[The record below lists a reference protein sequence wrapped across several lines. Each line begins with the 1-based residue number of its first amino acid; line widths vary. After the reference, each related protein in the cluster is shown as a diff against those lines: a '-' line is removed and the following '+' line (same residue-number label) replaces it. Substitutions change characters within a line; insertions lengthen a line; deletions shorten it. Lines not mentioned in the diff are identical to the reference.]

1 MKLVRYGAPGA
12 EKPGIIDQSGQIR
25 DISHLV
31 DDIAGDALLPEK
43 IAALKKIE
51 TSRLPLVP
59 AGTRIGPCVGKLGH
73 FIAIGLNYVDH
84 AHETGAPI
92 PAEPII
98 FDKAPNS
105 VSGPHDDIVLPR
117 GSVKGDWEVELAI
130 IIGKGGLY
138 IDEAKAL
145 DHVAGFALCNDVSE
159 RELQIGGTGQ
169 WTKGKSFPSFGPL
182 GPWLVTTDE
191 IGDVQNLDM
200 WCDVNGE
207 RMQTGNTRTMIFSVA
222 HLVAYTSRFMRLD
235 PGDVITTGTPPGVG
249 MGKKPPRFLK
259 AGDRVRLHIEGL
271 GTQEQL
277 VRDYKG

>member
-12 EKPGIIDQSGQIR
+12 EKPGMIDQSGQIR

-43 IAALKKIE
+43 IAALKKVE
-51 TSRLPLVP
+51 ASRLPVVP

-73 FIAIGLNYVDH
+73 FIAIGLNYIDH
-84 AHETGAPI
+84 AHETGSPI

-105 VSGPHDDIVLPR
+105 VSGPHDDIILPR

-130 IIGKGGLY
+130 VIGKGGLY

-159 RELQIGGTGQ
+159 RELQISGTGQ

-182 GPWLVTTDE
+182 GPWLVTCDD

-207 RMQTGNTRTMIFSVA
+207 RMQTGNTRTMIFPVA

-259 AGDRVRLHIEGL
+259 AGDRVKLHIQGL

>member
-12 EKPGIIDQSGQIR
+12 EKPGMIDQSGQIR

-43 IAALKKIE
+43 IAALKKVE
-51 TSRLPLVP
+51 ASRLPVVP

-73 FIAIGLNYVDH
+73 FIAIGLNYIDH
-84 AHETGAPI
+84 AHETGSPI

-105 VSGPHDDIVLPR
+105 VSGPHDDIILPR

-130 IIGKGGLY
+130 VIGKGGLY

-159 RELQIGGTGQ
+159 RELQISGTGQ

-182 GPWLVTTDE
+182 GPWLVTCDD

-207 RMQTGNTRTMIFSVA
+207 RMQTGNTRTMIFPVA
-222 HLVAYTSRFMRLD
+222 YLVAYTSRFMRLD

-259 AGDRVRLHIEGL
+259 AGDRVKLHIQGL

>member
-51 TSRLPLVP
+51 TSRLPVVP

-117 GSVKGDWEVELAI
+117 GSMKGDWEVELAI

-159 RELQIGGTGQ
+159 RELQISGTGQ

-182 GPWLVTTDE
+182 GPWLVTSDE

-207 RMQTGNTRTMIFSVA
+207 RMQTGNTRTMIFPVA

-259 AGDRVRLHIEGL
+259 AGDRVKLHIQGL

>member
-51 TSRLPLVP
+51 TSRLSIVP
-59 AGTRIGPCVGKLGH
+59 TGTRIGPCVGKLGH

-117 GSVKGDWEVELAI
+117 GSMKGDWEVELAI
-130 IIGKGGLY
+130 VIGKGGLY
-138 IDEAKAL
+138 IDEASAL

-159 RELQIGGTGQ
+159 RELQISGTGQ

-182 GPWLVTTDE
+182 GPWLVTPDE

-200 WCDVNGE
+200 WCEVNGE

-259 AGDRVRLHIEGL
+259 AGDRVKLHVQGL

>member
-51 TSRLPLVP
+51 TSRLPVVP

-117 GSVKGDWEVELAI
+117 GSMKGDWEVELAI

-182 GPWLVTTDE
+182 GPWLVTSDE

-207 RMQTGNTRTMIFSVA
+207 RMQTGNTRTMIFPVA

-259 AGDRVRLHIEGL
+259 AGDRVKLHIQGL

>member
-1 MKLVRYGAPGA
+1 M
-12 EKPGIIDQSGQIR
+12 
-25 DISHLV
+25 
-31 DDIAGDALLPEK
+31 
-43 IAALKKIE
+43 
-51 TSRLPLVP
+51 P

-117 GSVKGDWEVELAI
+117 GSMKGDWEVELAI

-182 GPWLVTTDE
+182 GPWLVTSDE

-207 RMQTGNTRTMIFSVA
+207 RMQTGNTRTMIFPVA

-259 AGDRVRLHIEGL
+259 AGDRVKLHIQGL

>member
-51 TSRLPLVP
+51 TSRLSIVP
-59 AGTRIGPCVGKLGH
+59 TGTRIGPCVGKLGH

-117 GSVKGDWEVELAI
+117 GSMKGDWEVELAI

-138 IDEAKAL
+138 IDEASAL

-159 RELQIGGTGQ
+159 RELQISGTGQ

-259 AGDRVRLHIEGL
+259 AGDRVKLHIQGL

>member
-51 TSRLPLVP
+51 TSRLPVVP

-117 GSVKGDWEVELAI
+117 GSMKGDWEVELAI

-182 GPWLVTTDE
+182 GPWLVTSDE

-207 RMQTGNTRTMIFSVA
+207 RMQTGNTRTMIFPVA

-259 AGDRVRLHIEGL
+259 AGDRGKLHIQGL

>member
-43 IAALKKIE
+43 IAALKKVE
-51 TSRLPLVP
+51 AARLPLVP

-84 AHETGAPI
+84 AHETGSPI

-105 VSGPHDDIVLPR
+105 VSGPYDDIVLPR
-117 GSVKGDWEVELAI
+117 GSMKGDWEVELAI

-159 RELQIGGTGQ
+159 RELQISGTGQ

-182 GPWLVTTDE
+182 GPWLVTPDE

-207 RMQTGNTRTMIFSVA
+207 RMQTGNTRTMIFPVA

-259 AGDRVRLHIEGL
+259 AGDRVKLHIQGL